1 MAKKTLL
8 PFVLP
13 VAAFG
18 TTIIVGAMLLYEF
31 SSTGTM
37 SWIDALFTATSAVCV
52 TGLSVLDPASSLTD
66 KGQLT
71 LLTLIQL
78 GGLGIMTYSSLALY
92 LLRRRVTLTDRLAVG
107 QALLHNTSFDLGRF
121 LLRLIAMTFSIEIA
135 GAILLYFFGDGRFT
149 AFSAIFHAISAFCN
163 AGFSLFPDSLMSMAT
178 NIGVNVTIMLLIIL
192 GGLGFAVLDELN
204 LWFRQGRKRKLSFI
218 TKVILSTTFL
228 LITAG
233 TVVLFISRVSSP
245 NTDTFTTN
253 LLTSLF
259 QSVTA
264 RTAGFNTVN
273 MAEMT
278 NLYLLFMIF
287 LMIIGGAPGSCAG
300 GIKVTT
306 FRALGAFMMAQVRG
320 REQVV
325 IGNKALDSKTI
336 NKVVTLV
343 FIATIII
350 GLATIAL
357 NLTEGGN
364 YSHTQLRGQFLEIFF
379 EVVSAFG
386 TVGLSMGLTAKLTTA
401 GKCIIIA
408 LMFIGRIGPIWL
420 LTTLQQFHS
429 NIRYRVPETDLP
441 IG

>member
-13 VAAFG
+13 VAAFSTAITVG
-18 TTIIVGAMLLYEF
+18 TVLLYNF

-52 TGLSVLDPASSLTD
+52 TGLTVLDPASSLTHG
-66 KGQLT
+66 GQLT

-78 GGLGIMTYSSLALY
+78 GGLGIMTYSSLALF

-107 QALLHNTSFDLGRF
+107 QALLHNSSFDLGRF
-121 LLRLIAMTFSIEIA
+121 LLRLAGMTFIIEIV
-135 GAILLYFFGDGRFT
+135 GASLLFYFGNGQFT
-149 AFSAIFHAISAFCN
+149 VFSAFFHSISAFCN
-163 AGFSLFPDSLMSMAT
+163 AGFSLFPDSLMGMAT
-178 NIGVNVTIMLLIIL
+178 NLGVNVTIMMLIIL
-192 GGLGFAVLDELN
+192 GGLGFAVLDELT
-204 LWFRQGRKRKLSFI
+204 LWFRNGRNQKFSFV
-218 TKVILSTTFL
+218 TKIILSTTTA
-228 LITAG
+228 LIIIG
-233 TVVLFISRVSSP
+233 TVVLFISRISSP
-245 NTDTFTTN
+245 NTDSLTTN
-253 LLTSLF
+253 LITSLF

-343 FIATIII
+343 FVATLII
-350 GLATIAL
+350 GFATVAL

-386 TVGLSMGLTAKLTTA
+386 TVGLSLGLTAKLTTA
-401 GKCIIIA
+401 GKCIVIA
-408 LMFIGRIGPIWL
+408 LMFVGRIGPIWL

-429 NIRYRVPETDLP
+429 HIRYKVPETDLP

>member
-1 MAKKTLL
+1 MTKKTLL
-8 PFVLP
+8 PFILP
-13 VAAFG
+13 VAAFI
-18 TTIIVGAMLLYEF
+18 TAIIAGAALLHNF
-31 SSTGTM
+31 SVSTV
-37 SWIDALFTATSAVCV
+37 SWVDALFTATSAVCV
-52 TGLSVLDPASSLTD
+52 TGLSVVDPASALTSE
-66 KGQLT
+66 GQT
-71 LLTLIQL
+71 ALLVLIQL

-121 LLRLIAMTFSIEIA
+121 LLRLVAMTCTIEIV
-135 GAILLYFFGDGRFT
+135 GAILLYFFADGRFT
-149 AFSAIFHAISAFCN
+149 VFSAIFHAVSAFCN
-163 AGFSLFPDSLMSMAT
+163 AGFSLFPDSLLSMAT
-178 NIGVNVTIMLLIIL
+178 NTGVNFTIMLLIIL
-192 GGLGFAVLDELN
+192 GGLGFAVLDEIH
-204 LWFRQGRKRKLSFI
+204 LWLRQGRTRRLTFI
-218 TKVILSTTFL
+218 TKVILSTSAV
-228 LITAG
+228 LIFGGALA
-233 TVVLFISRVSSP
+233 LFVSRISYLPEEPLSTS
-245 NTDTFTTN
+245 

-259 QSVTA
+259 QSVSA
-264 RTAGFNTVN
+264 RTAGFSTVD
-273 MAEMT
+273 MSEMT

-287 LMIIGGAPGSCAG
+287 LMVTGGAPGSCAG

-306 FRALGAFMMAQVRG
+306 FRALGAFMLAQVRG

-325 IGNKALDSKTI
+325 IDNKALDAKTI
-336 NKVVTLV
+336 NKVVSLI

-350 GLATIAL
+350 CLATVAL

-364 YSHTQLRGQFLEIFF
+364 LSHGELRGQFLEIFF

-401 GKCIIIA
+401 GKCVLTI

-429 NIRYRVPETDLP
+429 NLRYKVPETDLP

>member
-13 VAAFG
+13 VAAFS
-18 TTIIVGAMLLYEF
+18 TAIIVGAMLLYDF

-52 TGLSVLDPASSLTD
+52 TGLTVLDPASSLTD
-66 KGQLT
+66 GGQTT
-71 LLTLIQL
+71 LLALIQL

-92 LLRRRVTLTDRLAVG
+92 LVRKRVTLTDRLAVG
-107 QALLHNTSFDLGRF
+107 QALLHNSSFELGRF
-121 LLRLIAMTFSIEIA
+121 LLRLAAMTFTIEIA

-149 AFSAIFHAISAFCN
+149 VFSAIFHAISAFCN
-163 AGFSLFPDSLMSMAT
+163 AGFSLFPDNMMSMKT
-178 NIGVNVTIMLLIIL
+178 NTGVNFTIMILIIL
-192 GGLGFAVLDELN
+192 GGLGFAVLDELH
-204 LWFRQGRKRKLSFI
+204 LWFRQGRKHKISFI
-218 TKVILSTTFL
+218 TKIILSTSAM
-228 LITAG
+228 LIIGG
-233 TVVLFISRVSSP
+233 TLALFVSRISSP
-245 NTDTFTTN
+245 NGESLTSN

-306 FRALGAFMMAQVRG
+306 FRALGAFMLAQVRG
-320 REQVV
+320 REQVI
-325 IGNKALDSKTI
+325 IGNRALDSKTI

-343 FIATIII
+343 FIATIIVS
-350 GLATIAL
+350 LATVAL
-357 NLTEGGN
+357 HLTEGGN
-364 YSHTQLRGQFLEIFF
+364 FSHTQLRGQFLEIFF
-379 EVVSAFG
+379 EVISAFG
-386 TVGLSMGLTAKLTTA
+386 TVGLSMGLTAELTTA

-429 NIRYRVPETDLP
+429 NVRYKVPETDLP

>member
-52 TGLSVLDPASSLTD
+52 TGLTVIDPASSLTD
-66 KGQLT
+66 GGQTT
-71 LLTLIQL
+71 LLALIQL

-121 LLRLIAMTFSIEIA
+121 LLRLAAMTFTIEIV
-135 GAILLYFFGDGRFT
+135 GTILLYFFGDGRFT
-149 AFSAIFHAISAFCN
+149 VFSAIFHAISAFCN
-163 AGFSLFPDSLMSMAT
+163 AGFSLFPDNMMSMTT
-178 NIGVNVTIMLLIIL
+178 NVGVNFTIMILIIL
-192 GGLGFAVLDELN
+192 GGLGFSVLDELH
-204 LWFRQGRKRKLSFI
+204 LWFRQKRKHKLSFI
-218 TKVILSTTFL
+218 TKIILSTSAM
-228 LITAG
+228 LIVVG
-233 TVVLFISRVSSP
+233 TIALFISRISSP
-245 NTDTFTTN
+245 NGESFTTN

-287 LMIIGGAPGSCAG
+287 LMLIGGAPGSCAG

-306 FRALGAFMMAQVRG
+306 FRALGAFMLAQARG
-320 REQVV
+320 QEQVV
-325 IGNKALDSKTI
+325 IGNKSLDSKTI

-343 FIATIII
+343 FMVTIIVC
-350 GLATIAL
+350 LATVAL

-364 YSHTQLRGQFLEIFF
+364 FSHTQLRGQFLEIFF

-408 LMFIGRIGPIWL
+408 LMFVGRIGPIWL

-429 NIRYRVPETDLP
+429 KVRYKVPETDLP

>member
-18 TTIIVGAMLLYEF
+18 TTIVIGAILLYEF
-31 SSTGTM
+31 SATGAM

-66 KGQLT
+66 GGQIT

-78 GGLGIMTYSSLALY
+78 GGLGIMTYSSLALF

-121 LLRLIAMTFSIEIA
+121 LLRLAAMTFTIEIA
-135 GAILLYFFGDGRFT
+135 GAISLYFFGDGRFT
-149 AFSAIFHAISAFCN
+149 VFSSIFHAISAFCN

-178 NIGVNVTIMLLIIL
+178 NTGVNLTIMLLIIL
-192 GGLGFAVLDELN
+192 GGLGFAVLDEIA
-204 LWFRQGRKRKLSFI
+204 LWIRQGRRKQLSFI
-218 TKVILSTTFL
+218 TKIILSTSAI
-228 LITAG
+228 LIVGGTAA
-233 TVVLFISRVSSP
+233 LFVSRISYAPDESFV
-245 NTDTFTTN
+245 TT

-259 QSVTA
+259 QSVSA

-287 LMIIGGAPGSCAG
+287 LMVIGGAPGSCAG

-306 FRALGAFMMAQVRG
+306 FRALCAFMMAQVRG
-320 REQVV
+320 REQVA

-343 FIATIII
+343 FGVTMIIA
-350 GLATIAL
+350 LATIAL

-364 YSHTQLRGQFLEIFF
+364 LSHSELRGQFLEIFF
-379 EVVSAFG
+379 EVISAFG
-386 TVGLSMGLTAKLTTA
+386 TVGLSLGLTAKLTTA

-420 LTTLQQFHS
+420 LTMLQQFQS
-429 NIRYRVPETDLP
+429 NIRYRIPETDIP